1 MWYAK
6 PSGAYAIESNEGK
19 ENIIEAWQVCQA
31 LGFS

>member
-19 ENIIEAWQVCQA
+19 EKIVKVHVEAIKKYMK
-31 LGFS
+31 